1 MQKATNRPK
10 ILKKNKS
17 SGTGNRPFEI
27 MRTKTIFITGG
38 SRGIGEAVVR
48 KSVGTYNVVFTYN
61 KNKDLAEKLVEE
73 LKDKGGITAVH
84 MDLEDAESIKAAVKE
99 AIKRY
104 SRIDI
109 LVNNA
114 GVSKSGLFTDMTGD
128 EYEQIRKCNLDGPVL
143 VTKEVLPLMLE
154 HKDGSI
160 VNIAS
165 IWGEI
170 GASMEVA
177 YSLTKAGII
186 GFTKALSKEVSLNGV
201 RVNAVSPGAV
211 DTDMMKEY
219 TSEEIKS
226 LCEEIPAGR
235 LARPEEIADAVLFV
249 ATSEYITGQVL
260 SVNGGWN

>member
-1 MQKATNRPK
+1 
-10 ILKKNKS
+10 
-17 SGTGNRPFEI
+17 

-38 SRGIGEAVVR
+38 SRGIGEAIVR
-48 KSVGTYNVVFTYN
+48 KAAGSYNIVFTYN
-61 KNKDLAEKLVEE
+61 KNKERAEKLVYE
-73 LKDKGGITAVH
+73 LKDKGGITAVY
-84 MDLEDAESIKAAVKE
+84 MNLEEPESIMAAVKE
-99 AIKRY
+99 AVKKY

-114 GVSKSGLFTDMTGD
+114 GISKNCLFTDMTAE
-128 EYEQIRKCNLDGPVL
+128 EYEHIRKCNLDGPVL

-154 HKDGSI
+154 HKEGSI
-160 VNIAS
+160 INMAS

-219 TSEEIKS
+219 TQEDIKS

-235 LARPEEIADAVLFV
+235 LAKPKEIAEAVLFM
-249 ATSEYITGQVL
+249 AESEYITGQVL